1 MTTNMEKIADKIQ
14 KLLALAGNN
23 PSEEEAKA
31 ALLKAQK
38 MMAEY
43 NMSQSDLNGEEKIV
57 YSLEMC
63 KLRVNPRSKVMSV
76 IIANSFACKVIIHCN
91 KICFFGREDNAKAAK
106 SSMEFI
112 HKTMERGMTQEC
124 RKHGLSGTTQAG
136 ASMIYNAYAKGF
148 LAGLKQAMDAQC
160 VALAVVVPQ
169 DVKDEFNKKFP
180 NLRTTS
186 SRMVSGWQYQDS
198 YIKGQSD
205 GRSAM
210 GKRSLEAG
218 V

>member
-1 MTTNMEKIADKIQ
+1 MTANMEKIADKIQ

-63 KLRVNPRSKVMSV
+63 KLRVNPRSKVMSA
-76 IIANSFACKVIIHCN
+76 IIANSFACEAIIHYN
-91 KICFFGREDNAKAAK
+91 TICFFGREDNAKAAK
-106 SSMEFI
+106 SSTEFI
-112 HKTMERGMTQEC
+112 YKIMERGMTQEC
-124 RKHGLSGTTQAG
+124 RKHGLSTSESG
-136 ASMIYNAYAKGF
+136 ASLIYNAYAKGF

-169 DVKDEFNKKFP
+169 DVKDELSKKFP
-180 NLRTTS
+180 NLRTTR
-186 SRMVSGWQYQDS
+186 SRMVSGRQYQDS

-210 GKRSLEAG
+210 GKRSLGAG